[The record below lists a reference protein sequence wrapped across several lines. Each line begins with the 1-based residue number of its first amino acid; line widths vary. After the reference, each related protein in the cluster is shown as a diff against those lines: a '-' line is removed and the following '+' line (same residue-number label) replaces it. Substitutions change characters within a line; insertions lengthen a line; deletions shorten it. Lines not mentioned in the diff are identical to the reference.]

1 MAEYLSR
8 KQVFFKCHNVCL
20 GIVIQDGIDK
30 GTDAC
35 RGFKHLSG
43 DNLMLF
49 QHIRQSLRNG

>member
-8 KQVFFKCHNVCL
+8 KQVFFKRHNVCL

-30 GTDAC
+30 RTDAC
-35 RGFKHLSG
+35 RGFKNLFG

-49 QHIRQSLRNG
+49 QHIRQSLCNG

>member
-1 MAEYLSR
+1 MVEYLSC
-8 KQVFFKCHNVCL
+8 KQVFFKRHNVCL

-35 RGFKHLSG
+35 RGFKYLFG

-49 QHIRQSLRNG
+49 QHIRQSLCNG

>member
-8 KQVFFKCHNVCL
+8 KQVFFKRHNVCL

-30 GTDAC
+30 GTNAC
-35 RGFKHLSG
+35 RGFKYLFG

-49 QHIRQSLRNG
+49 QHIRQSLCNG